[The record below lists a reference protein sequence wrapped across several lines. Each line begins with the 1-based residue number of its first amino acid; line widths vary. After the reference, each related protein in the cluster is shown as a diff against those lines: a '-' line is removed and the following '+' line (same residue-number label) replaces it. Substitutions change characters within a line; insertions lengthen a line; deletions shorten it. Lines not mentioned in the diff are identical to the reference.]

1 MNIKKIKTVFF
12 IPFLLFFLLNS
23 CEQDTFTG
31 ENLKL
36 INYECDAETKNNAE
50 ELFLDKNNKNIFFKG
65 AKLQN
70 KNFAHSGEYSIKL
83 NEKQRFGFT
92 TTLKNVDI
100 ETRFKISVWRKK
112 DTDEENGVIVVSSEE
127 KCYYFKQTKASKAD
141 KNGWELLELSI
152 IIPPNARGQNMKVY
166 VWQQAKGDV
175 YFDDFKIEQL
185 PPKVYPEYSAI
196 FPLTIYID
204 TLKYLKLLEIRE
216 QAFNKGVLETT
227 DDSWIKSVI
236 FSETETYNAKMR
248 LKGDWLDHLIGNKW
262 SFRIK
267 IKKKN
272 AWNGMKVF
280 SIQNPEARYFL
291 YEWVA
296 HKMLEKEDVLTTRYG
311 FVPVKLNNKSLGI
324 YAYEEHFEKQ
334 LLESKKRREGVILK
348 LNEDAFWV
356 NSKKKVEDGRW
367 YNLPLFEASI
377 IEAFGGGK
385 IKDSEN
391 LKNQFTIAQ
400 NLLYEYKWN
409 IKSASEIFDVDKL
422 AKFYAITDVTQMY
435 HGMRWH
441 NQRFYYNPIISKLEI
456 IGYDGYGGGV
466 YTWFN
471 SPIMGNF
478 KVENVLNVKSEG
490 RINYNPFTDSVFV
503 ERYIYYLEK
512 YSNEEYIAAFFTEIK
527 EELLFTEELIKKE
540 YKDYNYDTNFLFE
553 SAKIVND
560 LLPEYKDKVSNGLYE
575 QLSYNNRPKE
585 KYKEEYNKDIISY
598 YIHAYKEKNNEYKI
612 INYYPL
618 PIEIVGLGKKE
629 KAYSE
634 KITEN
639 TNIGAYNSENNIVTI
654 KSNFNANY
662 LFLKVENKKDI
673 ISVPIIQRES
683 PTPTTPL
690 QELLKVNTF
699 PKNTAYT
706 VVNKNVIF
714 KKGEYKI
721 SENII
726 IPEGYEVIF
735 EEGAELDFTN
745 KALFLSYSPVFFNG
759 TEENKIIIKSSDGTA
774 MGFSVF
780 QANEKSILENVVFDN
795 FNTLNYKGWIL
806 TGAINFYESEVEIKN
821 TTFKNNN
828 CEDALNI
835 IRSDFYVHDCYFENI
850 FSDGFDS
857 DFCTGRLEFSKFDK
871 IGNDAIDFSGSK
883 IEISDCE
890 INNVGDKGI
899 SGGEQSYLII
909 KNCSVNVAKI
919 GYASKDN
926 SEIELDNCKVI
937 NSQYALVALQKKAEY
952 GEATIK
958 TSNFSWQNIITLHLI
973 EKKSN
978 LNLNGKNIAGT
989 EKNVAKL
996 FY

>member
-1 MNIKKIKTVFF
+1 MNIIKIKTVFF
-12 IPFLLFFLLNS
+12 IPVIFIFLLFS
-23 CEQDTFTG
+23 CEQNTFTG
-31 ENLKL
+31 ENIKL
-36 INYECDAETKNNAE
+36 INYECDAETKNNTE
-50 ELFLDKNNKNIFFKG
+50 ELFIDKNNKNVFFKG
-65 AKLQN
+65 ANLQN
-70 KNFAHSGEYSIKL
+70 KIFAHSGEYSIKL
-83 NEKQRFGFT
+83 NEKQSFGFT
-92 TTLKNVDI
+92 TTIKNVDI

-112 DTDEENGVIVVSSEE
+112 DTDEDNGVLIVSSEK
-127 KCYYFKQTKASKAD
+127 KCYYFKQTKVSKID
-141 KNGWELLELSI
+141 KKGWELLELI
-152 IIPPNARGQNMKVY
+152 VTIPPNARGQNMKVY

-185 PPKVYPEYSAI
+185 PPKVYPEYSKI
-196 FPLTIYID
+196 FPLTIYLD

-227 DDSWIKSVI
+227 DDSWVKSVI
-236 FSETETYNAKMR
+236 FSKTETYKAKIR
-248 LKGDWLDHLIGNKW
+248 LKGDWLDHLKGKKW

-311 FVPVKLNNKSLGI
+311 FVPVRLNNKSLGI

-385 IKDSEN
+385 IRESQN
-391 LKNQFTIAQ
+391 LKEQFAIAQ

-409 IKSASEIFDVDKL
+409 LKSASEVFDVDKL

-441 NQRFYYNPIISKLEI
+441 NQRFYYNPVISKLEI

-478 KVENVLNVKSEG
+478 KVENVLNIKSEG

-503 ERYIYYLEK
+503 EKYIQYLEE
-512 YSNEEYIAAFFTEIK
+512 YSSEEYISSFFNEIE

-540 YKDYNYDTNFLFE
+540 YEDYNYDTNFLFE
-553 SAKIVND
+553 SAKIIND
-560 LLPEYKDKVSNGLYE
+560 LLPEYKNKVSNGLYE
-575 QLSYNNRPKE
+575 QLSYNNKPKE
-585 KYKEEYNKDIISY
+585 DYKEEYNKDMIPY
-598 YIHAYKEKNNEYKI
+598 YMHVYKENNNEYRI
-612 INYYPL
+612 TNYYPL
-618 PIEIVGLGKKE
+618 PVEIIGLGEKE
-629 KAYSE
+629 KSYSD

-654 KSNFNANY
+654 KSDIKAKY
-662 LFLKVENKKDI
+662 LFVRVKDQNNI
-673 ISVPIIQRES
+673 ISVPIIQWES
-683 PTPTTPL
+683 PKATTPL
-690 QELLKVNTF
+690 QELLEANVF
-699 PKNTAYT
+699 PESKLYT
-706 VVNKNVIF
+706 VVNKKVIF
-714 KKGEYKI
+714 KGKHKT

-726 IPEGYEVIF
+726 IPEGYKVIF
-735 EEGAELDFTN
+735 EEGTELDFT
-745 KALFLSYSPVFFNG
+745 KKSLFLSYSPVFFNG
-759 TEENKIIIKSSDGTA
+759 TENNKIIIKSSDGTA

-780 QANEKSILENVVFDN
+780 QANKKSVLENVIFDN

-806 TGAINFYESEVEIKN
+806 TGAINFYESEIEIKN

-835 IRSDFYVHDCYFENI
+835 IRSDFYVYDCYFENI
-850 FSDGFDS
+850 FSDAFDS
-857 DFCTGRLEFSKFDK
+857 DFCTGRLESSKFEK
-871 IGNDAIDFSGSK
+871 IGNDAIDFSGSRIK
-883 IEISDCE
+883 ISDCE

-899 SGGEQSYLII
+899 SGGEQSYLTI
-909 KNCSVNVAKI
+909 KNCSVSVANI
-919 GYASKDN
+919 GYASKDK
-926 SEIELDNCKVI
+926 SEIELINCKVT
-937 NSQYALVALQKKAEY
+937 NSQYALVALQKKPEY
-952 GEATIK
+952 GAATIK
-958 TSNFSWQNIITLHLI
+958 TSDFSWQNIITLHLI

-978 LNLNGKNIAGT
+978 LNLNGKNIEGT
-989 EKNVAKL
+989 EKNVAKR